1 MCSPWRHRKVAANER
16 QGWEMRRRRCFTM
29 LLAAVFALAITTARA
44 MPTAVTVEAAPDDAS
59 TGAVTFSDD
68 LLTMEGQIPKDGSQ
82 FGGSRYG
89 AIENTDAEHDVS
101 TSTKVSAPLP
111 EAPTDD
117 SDDDVLGR
125 LATATTLS
133 GYSSDSPSNLQTE
146 PKVRSIGD
154 SSRGH
159 SQLSTSIP
167 VTTAQTETTGTYRE
181 SISEDAISP
190 STYPTTAPAKVL
202 LELSDT
208 GNESKFFGGSGTTT
222 LADVTSEQLSST
234 DLSIG
239 KEDLV
244 SRNKETENPERERPP
259 KSDDPDGMHKN
270 EPIGSGRT
278 DRGRVP
284 AVIVSARADEE
295 AASSSDRANPSPPK
309 GTIGSVATALQASPA
324 ENAQSGSSGTAQVD
338 HLMARAGEKP
348 DMEKGAGGS
357 SSPREDARKA
367 AKNEKEAATL
377 VSAPAGVGDELRQDT
392 PGTRNLNTDP
402 PAAARA
408 ANDPVHSSHLG
419 NSPGQGAPTSNKP
432 TEGTEKLDASAL
444 SKASQAG
451 LPELGRA
458 ELPTPQQGPT
468 GNGGKGDTVR
478 TDDAASPKLG
488 VSLSGRAADTTDKAL
503 EAPRNADASTAGSTN
518 KGNEPLSP
526 RAEQPKATGGEP
538 GAGVHPTNKT
548 PEVPRSADAPVG
560 GNNKANQP
568 ESPRAEQP
576 KAGSGE
582 SGRGD
587 DPSSKP
593 AEVPRTA
600 DAPVGG
606 NNKANQPESPRA
618 EQPKAGSGESGRGD
632 DPSSKPAELPRSADA
647 PGGGKNKASQPESP
661 RAEQPKAG
669 IGESGR
675 GADPS
680 SKPAEVPRSADAPVS
695 GNNKASRPE
704 SPRAEQPKAG
714 SGESGRGADPSSKP
728 AEVPRSADAPVG
740 GNNKA
745 SRPESPRAEQP
756 KAGSGESGQG
766 ADPSSKPAEVPR
778 SADAPVGGNNKASQ
792 PESPRAEQP
801 KAGSGESGRGADP
814 SSKPAEVPR
823 SADAPVGGNNKA
835 NQPEFPRA
843 EQPKAGS
850 GESGRGDDPS
860 SKPAELPRSADAPG
874 GGNNKAS
881 QPESPRAE
889 QPKAGSGES
898 GRGADPSSKPAEVPR
913 SADAPVGGNNKAS
926 RPESPRAEQPKAGSG
941 ESGRG
946 ADPSSKPAEVPRS
959 ADAPVG
965 GNNKASQPESPRA
978 EQPKD
983 GSGESGR
990 GADPSS
996 KLAEVPR
1003 SADAPVG
1010 GNNKAS
1016 QLELPRTEQS
1026 RPQQVQ
1032 PLIDAGGKGE
1042 TARDGDAA
1050 KLKAGGG
1057 ESVRGGETVN
1067 KPQEVPRD
1075 VDVTAGANKAGQP
1088 EAPRAEQ
1095 PKAQGP
1101 GKASDSSEVPRAE
1114 QQNPPT
1120 VMKAVTNKNSEGR
1133 EDSQPVIPKTEV
1145 PKLPAPSSAARDG
1158 KGEAAPGKTQ
1168 GTLRTDEGKTVVD
1181 VKGDPPVAVT
1191 VPEGSKT
1198 KVIVEDTKDSKEDI
1212 KKPEAT
1218 KMVEATESETH
1229 ISIDNHEPEKK
1240 PTAVVVQEE
1249 RPHEGMKDKDT
1260 HEGMKD
1266 KDKEAVLV
1274 IKNITVEVEPE
1285 PTKPDFKP
1293 YKIVP
1298 VVPPTETVVYP
1309 PPPVLSPPY
1318 QQPPAY
1324 QPYQPYQA
1332 SPYHQPSGTVVY
1344 IPQSVYQ
1351 PAPHM
1356 TYVPGNMLPY
1366 QGQHMSPS
1374 YQPVQYQQPY
1384 TGYQQTAYH
1393 PVYQPTY
1400 NPVNGP
1406 AYPQAQHVAYN
1417 PAYMPS
1423 YRPQQQVIYFPRYQP
1438 PRANPSGHY
1447 IPNQVSHHVV
1457 SAPTYKG
1464 QHNPAPMAGYQAGY
1478 PPAANIPYAAQAY
1491 QNYPRYSPHVKPAYR
1506 AQRQR
1511 VVNLRHEL
1519 PVVKR
1524 PGHRTLSH
1532 GGYRR
1537 NVNEQNHASQL
1548 HFAPVI
1554 AHKENS
1560 AVPIDAPALKKSPAA
1575 HPAALGPL
1583 QSHSSHSAGENPH
1596 FKASHPPKMTIWKG
1610 PIYDESHIP
1619 VAYRRSAI
1627 HDWDSAVED
1636 MELLEIYEVGD
1647 ASVEHPI
1654 NTESEFV

>member
-1 MCSPWRHRKVAANER
+1 
-16 QGWEMRRRRCFTM
+16 MRLRRCFTM
-29 LLAAVFALAITTARA
+29 LLAAVLALAITTARA

-59 TGAVTFSDD
+59 TGAVTFSVD
-68 LLTMEGQIPKDGSQ
+68 LLSMEGQVPKDGSQ
-82 FGGSRYG
+82 YGGSRYG
-89 AIENTDAEHDVS
+89 AIEDTEPEHDVS
-101 TSTKVSAPLP
+101 TSTNVSASLP

-117 SDDDVLGR
+117 SDDGVLGR
-125 LATATTLS
+125 LATATEWS

-146 PKVRSIGD
+146 PEVRSIGD

-159 SQLSTSIP
+159 SQLSTLIP
-167 VTTAQTETTGTYRE
+167 VTTVQTGTTETYLA

-190 STYPTTAPAKVL
+190 STYPTTAPAKGL

-208 GNESKFFGGSGTTT
+208 GNEGKPFGGSGMTT
-222 LADVTSEQLSST
+222 LGDVTSEQLSST
-234 DLSIG
+234 DLPIG

-244 SRNKETENPERERPP
+244 SRNKEAETPERERPP
-259 KSDDPDGMHKN
+259 KSDDPNGMHEN

-284 AVIVSARADEE
+284 AVIVSARADEDG
-295 AASSSDRANPSPPK
+295 ASSSDRANPLPQK
-309 GTIGSVATALQASPA
+309 GSIGSVAPALQASPA
-324 ENAQSGSSGTAQVD
+324 ESAQSGSSGTAQVD

-348 DMEKGAGGS
+348 DMEKDAGGS
-357 SSPREDARKA
+357 DSPREDASKA
-367 AKNEKEAATL
+367 GKNEKEAATL
-377 VSAPAGVGDELRQDT
+377 ASAPAGVGDEPRQDT

-408 ANDPVHSSHLG
+408 ANDPVHSSQPG
-419 NSPGQGAPTSNKP
+419 NSPGQGARTSNKP

-458 ELPTPQQGPT
+458 EPPTPQQGPT

-488 VSLSGRAADTTDKAL
+488 GGLSGRAADTTDKAL
-503 EAPRNADASTAGSTN
+503 EAPRNADTPTAGSTN

-538 GAGVHPTNKT
+538 GAGAHPTNKS

-587 DPSSKP
+587 EPSSKPAEVPRSADAPGGGINKASQPASPRAEQPKAGSGESGRGVDPSSKP

-632 DPSSKPAELPRSADA
+632 DPSSKPAEVPRSADA
-647 PGGGKNKASQPESP
+647 PG
-661 RAEQPKAG
+661 
-669 IGESGR
+669 
-675 GADPS
+675 
-680 SKPAEVPRSADAPVS
+680 
-695 GNNKASRPE
+695 
-704 SPRAEQPKAG
+704 
-714 SGESGRGADPSSKP
+714 
-728 AEVPRSADAPVG
+728 
-740 GNNKA
+740 
-745 SRPESPRAEQP
+745 
-756 KAGSGESGQG
+756 
-766 ADPSSKPAEVPR
+766 
-778 SADAPVGGNNKASQ
+778 GGNNKASQ

-801 KAGSGESGRGADP
+801 KAGSGESGRGVDPSSKPAEVPRTADAPVGGNNKANQPESPRAEQPKAGSGVSGRGDDP

-823 SADAPVGGNNKA
+823 SADAPGGGNNKA
-835 NQPEFPRA
+835 SQPESPRA

-850 GESGRGDDPS
+850 GESGRGDEPS
-860 SKPAELPRSADAPG
+860 SKPAEVPRSADAPG
-874 GGNNKAS
+874 GGKNKAS

-926 RPESPRAEQPKAGSG
+926 
-941 ESGRG
+941 
-946 ADPSSKPAEVPRS
+946 
-959 ADAPVG
+959 
-965 GNNKASQPESPRA
+965 
-978 EQPKD
+978 
-983 GSGESGR
+983 
-990 GADPSS
+990 
-996 KLAEVPR
+996 
-1003 SADAPVG
+1003 
-1010 GNNKAS
+1010 
-1016 QLELPRTEQS
+1016 QLEIPRTEQS

-1032 PLIDAGGKGE
+1032 PLIDAGGKGD

-1067 KPQEVPRD
+1067 KPQEVPRN
-1075 VDVTAGANKAGQP
+1075 VDVPAGANKAGQP

-1133 EDSQPVIPKTEV
+1133 EDRQPEIPKTEV

-1158 KGEAAPGKTQ
+1158 KGDATPGKTQ

-1198 KVIVEDTKDSKEDI
+1198 KVIVEDKKDSKEDI

-1249 RPHEGMKDKDT
+1249 RPHEGMKDKD
-1260 HEGMKD
+1260 
-1266 KDKEAVLV
+1266 KEAVLV

-1285 PTKPDFKP
+1285 AAKPDSKP
-1293 YKIVP
+1293 EKTVP

-1318 QQPPAY
+1318 QQSSAY

-1332 SPYHQPSGTVVY
+1332 PPYHQPSGTVVY

-1400 NPVNGP
+1400 HPVNGP
-1406 AYPQAQHVAYN
+1406 AYPQAQHAAYN

-1423 YRPQQQVIYFPRYQP
+1423 YRPQQQVIYVAQYQP
-1438 PRANPSGHY
+1438 PRANPSEHY
-1447 IPNQVSHHVV
+1447 ITNQASHHVAY
-1457 SAPTYKG
+1457 APTYKG

-1478 PPAANIPYAAQAY
+1478 PPAANIPYAAPAY
-1491 QNYPRYSPHVKPAYR
+1491 QNYPRYSPAVKPAYR
-1506 AQRQR
+1506 TQREH
-1511 VVNLRHEL
+1511 VVHLRHIQ

-1524 PGHRTLSH
+1524 PGHRTLAH

-1554 AHKENS
+1554 AHKENA
-1560 AVPIDAPALKKSPAA
+1560 AVPIDAPALKTSPAA

-1583 QSHSSHSAGENPH
+1583 QSYRAHSAGENPH

-1610 PIYDESHIP
+1610 PIYDEPHIP
-1619 VAYRRSAI
+1619 VAYRRSGVPDEAP
-1627 HDWDSAVED
+1627 AVED
-1636 MELLEIYEVGD
+1636 MELLEIYEDGD
-1647 ASVEHPI
+1647 ASVEQPI